1 MSIKM
6 KYGVLLGL
14 ALICLSG
21 VAIAQPVDGADV
33 WYTYTPTA
41 ANDYVLSLE
50 AFSGATVAVF
60 DGDDVVSDPG
70 TAAPFVHELYSSEL
84 TLALDADVPYYFRV
98 AGEDQGGGDFAT
110 GAYTI
115 VLDEVG
121 GVEGEPVEGEGEP
134 LEGEGEPVEGEG
146 EPNIDD
152 ILDNFD
158 DLDANGDGVLDA
170 EELASQ
176 LTNDQ
181 FAALDANSDGVLDV
195 CELGGTVTITV
206 DSPVAVACEDFDQA
220 HQDIADAF
228 KSVTANCADKVV
240 TVADIA
246 ALDSKGEVVEYNLD
260 EIAAKIPEFGAYDN
274 SIDKTRELFHK
285 YFLFQGGE
293 FTLTYTVDGVT
304 EEQVI
309 TIGKE
314 CRGCLGCYSCDSC
327 AGRRPI
333 PDNVMDLKRLMSDWL
348 LIGLSIMTLMSLSAL
363 KKD

>member
-1 MSIKM
+1 M
-6 KYGVLLGL
+6 
-14 ALICLSG
+14 
-21 VAIAQPVDGADV
+21 
-33 WYTYTPTA
+33 
-41 ANDYVLSLE
+41 
-50 AFSGATVAVF
+50 
-60 DGDDVVSDPG
+60 
-70 TAAPFVHELYSSEL
+70 
-84 TLALDADVPYYFRV
+84 
-98 AGEDQGGGDFAT
+98 
-110 GAYTI
+110 
-115 VLDEVG
+115 
-121 GVEGEPVEGEGEP
+121 
-134 LEGEGEPVEGEG
+134 
-146 EPNIDD
+146 DD

-158 DLDANGDGVLDA
+158 SLDTNGDGVLSPD
-170 EELASQ
+170 ELLGQ

-181 FAALDANSDGVLDV
+181 FVALDTNGDGFLDV
-195 CELGGTVTITV
+195 CELGGTVTISV
-206 DSPVAVACEDFDQA
+206 DTPIAVACDDFDAA

-228 KSVTANCADKVV
+228 KSVSANCAGKVV
-240 TVADIA
+240 TVTDIA
-246 ALDSKGEVVEYNLD
+246 ALDSKGEAVDYNLD

-304 EEQVI
+304 AEQVI

-348 LIGLSIMTLMSLSAL
+348 LIGLSVMTLMSLSAL